1 MKFPRCRR
9 ATFAAL
15 VSAPILFLVSPPVR
29 AEGVTPGDLQAITNA
44 LGFLNNLPRGGSIV
58 VAIVYGSDT
67 ADAKANAA
75 QVASALESLRGPDQS
90 SFRAVIMSVRDLTT
104 AVRHLDAVLLLAGSL
119 GHAAAISE
127 AARRLHV
134 ITISTDPSCVDAKCC
149 VLMVRS
155 ADRVLIVLDTAMAH
169 SVGASFSSVFEMMV
183 ERR

>member
-1 MKFPRCRR
+1 
-9 ATFAAL
+9 
-15 VSAPILFLVSPPVR
+15 
-29 AEGVTPGDLQAITNA
+29 VTPGDLQAITNA